1 MGRWQGHAGGK
12 AGIRKVVNDAGN
24 PIRRAAATD
33 YLLDCLFD
41 GCIRVKTRSLRL
53 GGVVAAKPLL
63 ILKQI
68 SFPANGGLLPDIR
81 HLEI

>member
-1 MGRWQGHAGGK
+1 MDLILASKKCDGGK
-12 AGIRKVVNDAGN
+12 LCRKPRSA
-24 PIRRAAATD
+24 PTD
-33 YLLDCLFD
+33 YLLDRLLD
-41 GCIRVKTRSLRL
+41 GCIRVKTCSLRL

-81 HLEI
+81 HFEI